1 MFKTFS
7 GNWKIGKALN
17 LARNEFGVDI
27 DRVTGIVS
35 RPTDP
40 MAATLRAE
48 TRRMIDELQM
58 NDKELAA
65 MLVLP
70 FVDNLPHGTRRAIGE
85 RLAFWLN
92 LGVVRWDIVEPLLQE
107 LE

>member
-1 MFKTFS
+1 MFETLS

-40 MAATLRAE
+40 MAAARLQRRFYGALLLSGEGLNPNATGLTKLLR
-48 TRRMIDELQM
+48 
-58 NDKELAA
+58 
-65 MLVLP
+65 
-70 FVDNLPHGTRRAIGE
+70 GE
-85 RLAFWLN
+85 EGSNPSLSANRSIAQPWM
-92 LGVVRWDIVEPLLQE
+92 R
-107 LE
+107 